1 MVALQSRNIHPRCWF
16 CCNFIIA
23 VEQRVV
29 KSCQYEP
36 LFLIHIRVSNLET
49 FSSKS
54 EYIYCHF
61 TVPAKCLWSKVDW
74 TMVQQGTNGQRAE
87 AGRAEQVEEFKS
99 DSLLLI
105 PGLQLFC
112 CISQKNV
119 VFLLWII
126 EFMTLWPIIAGSISK
141 YIAIVVETTSRY
153 WLVQLLWGF

>member
-1 MVALQSRNIHPRCWF
+1 MVALQSRNIYPRCWF

-29 KSCQYEP
+29 KSCQQEP
-36 LFLIHIRVSNLET
+36 LFLTHIKFRKCSPASQNTLSV
-49 FSSKS
+49 
-54 EYIYCHF
+54 IF

-74 TMVQQGTNGQRAE
+74 TMVQQGTNGR
-87 AGRAEQVEEFKS
+87 RAEQVEELKS

-126 EFMTLWPIIAGSISK
+126 EFVTLGPIIAGSISK
-141 YIAIVVETTSRY
+141 YIAIVVETTSRN
-153 WLVQLLWGF
+153 WLVQLLRGF